1 MNGEKNRSTLSK
13 WILLKIIV
21 TLLQN
26 KYLANKSFVTRFI
39 PVRISE
45 IKETKKRP
53 NTLCK
58 CKSNFILVRGECLCN
73 TFLKKCVSG
82 MTVFGYTKQVRTAT
96 IQVTFCSLVEQ
107 DETHSTPPNTHSCSP
122 KLPLCCFGKGGGWW
136 GQECM
141 CSKRQRTFQ
150 SIPLNVSRTLG
161 SSAA

>member
-1 MNGEKNRSTLSK
+1 MNTLEHCHSTPKQILGKWKFCKEFYSRTQESEKCTGD
-13 WILLKIIV
+13 
-21 TLLQN
+21 
-26 KYLANKSFVTRFI
+26 
-39 PVRISE
+39 
-45 IKETKKRP
+45 KKRHD
-53 NTLCK
+53 TLCK

-82 MTVFGYTKQVRTAT
+82 MTVFGYIKQVRTAT

-122 KLPLCCFGKGGGWW
+122 KLPLCCFGKGWGGVGWWW

-150 SIPLNVSRTLG
+150 SFPLNVSRTLG